1 MSRTKDMVMDRM
13 EADDSYDGE
22 GWLRDL
28 NDEPQ
33 PEPISKGSLAPMTP
47 ALNQLEHLA

>member
-13 EADDSYDGE
+13 AADDSWDGE

-33 PEPISKGSLAPMTP
+33 PDLQPIKPISKGQPAPVTP
-47 ALNQLEHLA
+47 AFN

>member
-1 MSRTKDMVMDRM
+1 MSRTKDRVFDLMA
-13 EADDSYDGE
+13 ADDSYDGE

-33 PEPISKGSLAPMTP
+33 PDPQPIQPISKGQPAPVTP
-47 ALNQLEHLA
+47 AFN